1 MKVYFN
7 NSCKIC
13 KAEIDIYKKQEIQEI
28 DWVDITNNISAE
40 KETLKS
46 DKELLRRLHIKDNEK
61 VFEGA
66 EAFLLLWKR
75 MPKYRFLYNFFKLP
89 IVFNIFSIVYIEYN
103 AVSLVEYRKY
113 SVECGPLLEILSN
126 NIDFS
131 TNPLL
136 SMNRT
141 SCRNMAIV
149 TLINTFISIIFLT
162 FLLVLVV
169 RLIKN
174 KTENTRAA

>member
-1 MKVYFN
+1 MFKSKYTIVAILIFMIF
-7 NSCKIC
+7 S
-13 KAEIDIYKKQEIQEI
+13 
-28 DWVDITNNISAE
+28 IS
-40 KETLKS
+40 
-46 DKELLRRLHIKDNEK
+46 
-61 VFEGA
+61 
-66 EAFLLLWKR
+66 
-75 MPKYRFLYNFFKLP
+75 
-89 IVFNIFSIVYIEYN
+89 NIFSIVYIEYN

-131 TNPLL
+131 TDPLL

-149 TLINTFISIIFLT
+149 TLINTFISIILLS
-162 FLLVLVV
+162 FLLILVV

-174 KTENTRAA
+174 KTETEDLTDLINILKKRNSK

>member
-1 MKVYFN
+1 MFKSKYTIVAILIFMIF
-7 NSCKIC
+7 S
-13 KAEIDIYKKQEIQEI
+13 
-28 DWVDITNNISAE
+28 IS
-40 KETLKS
+40 
-46 DKELLRRLHIKDNEK
+46 
-61 VFEGA
+61 
-66 EAFLLLWKR
+66 
-75 MPKYRFLYNFFKLP
+75 
-89 IVFNIFSIVYIEYN
+89 NIFSIVYIEYN

-149 TLINTFISIIFLT
+149 TLINTFISIIFLS
-162 FLLVLVV
+162 FLLILVV

-174 KTENTRAA
+174 KTETEDLTDLINILKKRNSK

>member
-1 MKVYFN
+1 MFKSKYTIVAILIFMIF
-7 NSCKIC
+7 S
-13 KAEIDIYKKQEIQEI
+13 
-28 DWVDITNNISAE
+28 IS
-40 KETLKS
+40 
-46 DKELLRRLHIKDNEK
+46 
-61 VFEGA
+61 
-66 EAFLLLWKR
+66 
-75 MPKYRFLYNFFKLP
+75 
-89 IVFNIFSIVYIEYN
+89 NIFSIVYIEYN

-149 TLINTFISIIFLT
+149 TLINTFISVIFLS
-162 FLLVLVV
+162 FLLILVV

-174 KTENTRAA
+174 KTQTEDLTDLINILKKRNNK

>member
-1 MKVYFN
+1 MFKSKYTIVAILIFMIF
-7 NSCKIC
+7 S
-13 KAEIDIYKKQEIQEI
+13 
-28 DWVDITNNISAE
+28 IS
-40 KETLKS
+40 
-46 DKELLRRLHIKDNEK
+46 
-61 VFEGA
+61 
-66 EAFLLLWKR
+66 
-75 MPKYRFLYNFFKLP
+75 
-89 IVFNIFSIVYIEYN
+89 NIFSIVYIEYN

-113 SVECGPLLEILSN
+113 SVECGPLVEILSN

-149 TLINTFISIIFLT
+149 TLINTFISIIFLS
-162 FLLVLVV
+162 FLLILVV

-174 KTENTRAA
+174 KTETEDLTDLINILKKRTSK

>member
-1 MKVYFN
+1 MFKSKYTIVAILIFMIF
-7 NSCKIC
+7 S
-13 KAEIDIYKKQEIQEI
+13 
-28 DWVDITNNISAE
+28 IS
-40 KETLKS
+40 
-46 DKELLRRLHIKDNEK
+46 
-61 VFEGA
+61 
-66 EAFLLLWKR
+66 
-75 MPKYRFLYNFFKLP
+75 
-89 IVFNIFSIVYIEYN
+89 NIFSIVYIEYN

-149 TLINTFISIIFLT
+149 TLINTFISIIFLS
-162 FLLVLVV
+162 FLLILVV

-174 KTENTRAA
+174 KTETEDLSDLINILKKRNSK

>member
-1 MKVYFN
+1 MFKSKYTIVAILIFMIF
-7 NSCKIC
+7 S
-13 KAEIDIYKKQEIQEI
+13 
-28 DWVDITNNISAE
+28 IS
-40 KETLKS
+40 
-46 DKELLRRLHIKDNEK
+46 
-61 VFEGA
+61 
-66 EAFLLLWKR
+66 
-75 MPKYRFLYNFFKLP
+75 
-89 IVFNIFSIVYIEYN
+89 NIFSIVYIEYN

-162 FLLVLVV
+162 FLLILVV

-174 KTENTRAA
+174 KTETEDLSDLINILKKRNSK

>member
-1 MKVYFN
+1 MFKSKYTIVAILIFMIF
-7 NSCKIC
+7 S
-13 KAEIDIYKKQEIQEI
+13 
-28 DWVDITNNISAE
+28 IS
-40 KETLKS
+40 
-46 DKELLRRLHIKDNEK
+46 
-61 VFEGA
+61 
-66 EAFLLLWKR
+66 
-75 MPKYRFLYNFFKLP
+75 
-89 IVFNIFSIVYIEYN
+89 NIFSIVYIEYN

-149 TLINTFISIIFLT
+149 TLINTFISIIFLS
-162 FLLVLVV
+162 FLLILVV

-174 KTENTRAA
+174 KTETEDITDLIYILKKRNSK

>member
-1 MKVYFN
+1 MFKSKYTIVAILIFMIF
-7 NSCKIC
+7 S
-13 KAEIDIYKKQEIQEI
+13 
-28 DWVDITNNISAE
+28 IS
-40 KETLKS
+40 
-46 DKELLRRLHIKDNEK
+46 
-61 VFEGA
+61 
-66 EAFLLLWKR
+66 
-75 MPKYRFLYNFFKLP
+75 
-89 IVFNIFSIVYIEYN
+89 NIFSIVYIEYN

-149 TLINTFISIIFLT
+149 TLINTFISIFFLS
-162 FLLVLVV
+162 FLLILVV

-174 KTENTRAA
+174 KTETEDLTDLISILKKRNSK

>member
-1 MKVYFN
+1 MFKSKYTIVAILIFMVF
-7 NSCKIC
+7 S
-13 KAEIDIYKKQEIQEI
+13 
-28 DWVDITNNISAE
+28 IS
-40 KETLKS
+40 
-46 DKELLRRLHIKDNEK
+46 
-61 VFEGA
+61 
-66 EAFLLLWKR
+66 
-75 MPKYRFLYNFFKLP
+75 
-89 IVFNIFSIVYIEYN
+89 NIFSIVYIEYN

-149 TLINTFISIIFLT
+149 TLINTFISIIFLS

-174 KTENTRAA
+174 KTETEDLTDLISILKKRNSK

>member
-1 MKVYFN
+1 MFKSKYTIVAILMFMIF
-7 NSCKIC
+7 S
-13 KAEIDIYKKQEIQEI
+13 
-28 DWVDITNNISAE
+28 IS
-40 KETLKS
+40 
-46 DKELLRRLHIKDNEK
+46 
-61 VFEGA
+61 
-66 EAFLLLWKR
+66 
-75 MPKYRFLYNFFKLP
+75 
-89 IVFNIFSIVYIEYN
+89 NIFSIVYIEYN

-174 KTENTRAA
+174 KTETEDLSDLINILKKRNSK

>member
-1 MKVYFN
+1 MFKSKYTIVAILIFMIF
-7 NSCKIC
+7 S
-13 KAEIDIYKKQEIQEI
+13 
-28 DWVDITNNISAE
+28 IS
-40 KETLKS
+40 
-46 DKELLRRLHIKDNEK
+46 
-61 VFEGA
+61 
-66 EAFLLLWKR
+66 
-75 MPKYRFLYNFFKLP
+75 
-89 IVFNIFSIVYIEYN
+89 NIFSIVYIEYN

-131 TNPLL
+131 TDPLL

-149 TLINTFISIIFLT
+149 TLINTFISIIFLS
-162 FLLVLVV
+162 FLLILVV

-174 KTENTRAA
+174 KTETEDLTDLINILKNRNSK

>member
-1 MKVYFN
+1 MFKSKYTIVAILIFMIF
-7 NSCKIC
+7 S
-13 KAEIDIYKKQEIQEI
+13 
-28 DWVDITNNISAE
+28 IS
-40 KETLKS
+40 
-46 DKELLRRLHIKDNEK
+46 
-61 VFEGA
+61 
-66 EAFLLLWKR
+66 
-75 MPKYRFLYNFFKLP
+75 
-89 IVFNIFSIVYIEYN
+89 NIFSIVYIEYN

-149 TLINTFISIIFLT
+149 TLINTFISIIFLS
-162 FLLVLVV
+162 FLLILVL

-174 KTENTRAA
+174 KTETEDLTDLINILKKRNSK

>member
-1 MKVYFN
+1 MFKSKYTIVAILIFMIF
-7 NSCKIC
+7 S
-13 KAEIDIYKKQEIQEI
+13 
-28 DWVDITNNISAE
+28 IS
-40 KETLKS
+40 
-46 DKELLRRLHIKDNEK
+46 
-61 VFEGA
+61 
-66 EAFLLLWKR
+66 
-75 MPKYRFLYNFFKLP
+75 
-89 IVFNIFSIVYIEYN
+89 NIFSIVYIEYN

-113 SVECGPLLEILSN
+113 YVECGPLLEILSN

-174 KTENTRAA
+174 KTETEDLSDLINILKKRNSK

>member
-1 MKVYFN
+1 MFKSKYTIVAILIFMIF
-7 NSCKIC
+7 S
-13 KAEIDIYKKQEIQEI
+13 
-28 DWVDITNNISAE
+28 IS
-40 KETLKS
+40 
-46 DKELLRRLHIKDNEK
+46 
-61 VFEGA
+61 
-66 EAFLLLWKR
+66 
-75 MPKYRFLYNFFKLP
+75 
-89 IVFNIFSIVYIEYN
+89 NIFSIVYIEYN

-131 TNPLL
+131 TDPLL

-149 TLINTFISIIFLT
+149 TLINTFISIIFLS
-162 FLLVLVV
+162 FLLILVV

-174 KTENTRAA
+174 KTETEDLTDLIKILKKRNSK

>member
-1 MKVYFN
+1 MFKSKYTIVAILIFMIF
-7 NSCKIC
+7 S
-13 KAEIDIYKKQEIQEI
+13 
-28 DWVDITNNISAE
+28 IS
-40 KETLKS
+40 
-46 DKELLRRLHIKDNEK
+46 
-61 VFEGA
+61 
-66 EAFLLLWKR
+66 
-75 MPKYRFLYNFFKLP
+75 
-89 IVFNIFSIVYIEYN
+89 NIFSIVYIEYN

-131 TNPLL
+131 TDPLL

-162 FLLVLVV
+162 FLLILVV

-174 KTENTRAA
+174 KTETEDLTDLINILKKRNSK

>member
-1 MKVYFN
+1 MFKSKYTIVAILIFIIF
-7 NSCKIC
+7 S
-13 KAEIDIYKKQEIQEI
+13 
-28 DWVDITNNISAE
+28 IS
-40 KETLKS
+40 
-46 DKELLRRLHIKDNEK
+46 
-61 VFEGA
+61 
-66 EAFLLLWKR
+66 
-75 MPKYRFLYNFFKLP
+75 
-89 IVFNIFSIVYIEYN
+89 NIFSIVYIEYN

-131 TNPLL
+131 TDPLL

-149 TLINTFISIIFLT
+149 TLINTFISIILLS
-162 FLLVLVV
+162 FLLILVV

-174 KTENTRAA
+174 KTETEDLTDLINILKKRNSE

>member
-1 MKVYFN
+1 MFKSKYTIVAILIFMIF
-7 NSCKIC
+7 S
-13 KAEIDIYKKQEIQEI
+13 
-28 DWVDITNNISAE
+28 IS
-40 KETLKS
+40 
-46 DKELLRRLHIKDNEK
+46 
-61 VFEGA
+61 
-66 EAFLLLWKR
+66 
-75 MPKYRFLYNFFKLP
+75 
-89 IVFNIFSIVYIEYN
+89 NIFSIVYIEYN

-131 TNPLL
+131 KDPLL

-174 KTENTRAA
+174 KTETEDLSDLINILKKRNSK

>member
-1 MKVYFN
+1 MFKSKYTIVAILIFMIF
-7 NSCKIC
+7 S
-13 KAEIDIYKKQEIQEI
+13 
-28 DWVDITNNISAE
+28 IS
-40 KETLKS
+40 
-46 DKELLRRLHIKDNEK
+46 
-61 VFEGA
+61 
-66 EAFLLLWKR
+66 
-75 MPKYRFLYNFFKLP
+75 
-89 IVFNIFSIVYIEYN
+89 NIFSIVYIEYN

-131 TNPLL
+131 TDPLL

-174 KTENTRAA
+174 KTETEDLSDLINTLKKRNSK

>member
-1 MKVYFN
+1 MFKSKYTIVAILIFMIF
-7 NSCKIC
+7 S
-13 KAEIDIYKKQEIQEI
+13 
-28 DWVDITNNISAE
+28 IS
-40 KETLKS
+40 
-46 DKELLRRLHIKDNEK
+46 
-61 VFEGA
+61 
-66 EAFLLLWKR
+66 
-75 MPKYRFLYNFFKLP
+75 
-89 IVFNIFSIVYIEYN
+89 NIFSIVYIEYN

-113 SVECGPLLEILSN
+113 SVECGPLVEILSN

-149 TLINTFISIIFLT
+149 TLINTFISIIFLS
-162 FLLVLVV
+162 FLLILVV

-174 KTENTRAA
+174 KTETEDLTDLINILKKRNSK

>member
-1 MKVYFN
+1 MFKSKYTIVAILIFMIF
-7 NSCKIC
+7 S
-13 KAEIDIYKKQEIQEI
+13 
-28 DWVDITNNISAE
+28 IS
-40 KETLKS
+40 
-46 DKELLRRLHIKDNEK
+46 
-61 VFEGA
+61 
-66 EAFLLLWKR
+66 
-75 MPKYRFLYNFFKLP
+75 
-89 IVFNIFSIVYIEYN
+89 NIFSIVYIEYN

-131 TNPLL
+131 TDPLL

-149 TLINTFISIIFLT
+149 TLINTFISIIFLS
-162 FLLVLVV
+162 FLLILVV

-174 KTENTRAA
+174 KTETEDLSDLINILKKRNSK

>member
-1 MKVYFN
+1 MFKSKYTIVAILIFMFF
-7 NSCKIC
+7 S
-13 KAEIDIYKKQEIQEI
+13 
-28 DWVDITNNISAE
+28 IS
-40 KETLKS
+40 
-46 DKELLRRLHIKDNEK
+46 
-61 VFEGA
+61 
-66 EAFLLLWKR
+66 
-75 MPKYRFLYNFFKLP
+75 
-89 IVFNIFSIVYIEYN
+89 NIFSIVYIEYN

-131 TNPLL
+131 TDPLL

-149 TLINTFISIIFLT
+149 TLINTFISIIFLS
-162 FLLVLVV
+162 FLLILVV

-174 KTENTRAA
+174 KTETEDLTDLINILKKRNSK

>member
-1 MKVYFN
+1 MFKSKYTIVAILIFMVF
-7 NSCKIC
+7 S
-13 KAEIDIYKKQEIQEI
+13 
-28 DWVDITNNISAE
+28 IS
-40 KETLKS
+40 
-46 DKELLRRLHIKDNEK
+46 
-61 VFEGA
+61 
-66 EAFLLLWKR
+66 
-75 MPKYRFLYNFFKLP
+75 
-89 IVFNIFSIVYIEYN
+89 NIFSIVYIEYN

-131 TNPLL
+131 TDPLL

-149 TLINTFISIIFLT
+149 TLINTFISIIFLS
-162 FLLVLVV
+162 FLLILVV

-174 KTENTRAA
+174 KTETEDLSDLINILKKRNSK

>member
-1 MKVYFN
+1 MFKSKYTIVAILIFMIF
-7 NSCKIC
+7 S
-13 KAEIDIYKKQEIQEI
+13 
-28 DWVDITNNISAE
+28 IS
-40 KETLKS
+40 
-46 DKELLRRLHIKDNEK
+46 
-61 VFEGA
+61 
-66 EAFLLLWKR
+66 
-75 MPKYRFLYNFFKLP
+75 
-89 IVFNIFSIVYIEYN
+89 NIFSIVYIEYN

-131 TNPLL
+131 TDPLL

-149 TLINTFISIIFLT
+149 TLINTFISIIFLS
-162 FLLVLVV
+162 FLLILVI

-174 KTENTRAA
+174 KTETEDLTDLINILKKRNSK

>member
-1 MKVYFN
+1 MFKSKYTIVAILIFMIF
-7 NSCKIC
+7 S
-13 KAEIDIYKKQEIQEI
+13 
-28 DWVDITNNISAE
+28 IS
-40 KETLKS
+40 
-46 DKELLRRLHIKDNEK
+46 
-61 VFEGA
+61 
-66 EAFLLLWKR
+66 
-75 MPKYRFLYNFFKLP
+75 
-89 IVFNIFSIVYIEYN
+89 NIFSIVYIEYN

-174 KTENTRAA
+174 KTETEDLTDLINILKKRNSK

>member
-1 MKVYFN
+1 MFKSKYTIVAILIFMIF
-7 NSCKIC
+7 S
-13 KAEIDIYKKQEIQEI
+13 
-28 DWVDITNNISAE
+28 IS
-40 KETLKS
+40 
-46 DKELLRRLHIKDNEK
+46 
-61 VFEGA
+61 
-66 EAFLLLWKR
+66 
-75 MPKYRFLYNFFKLP
+75 
-89 IVFNIFSIVYIEYN
+89 NIFSIVYIEYN

-174 KTENTRAA
+174 KTETEDLSDLINILKKRNNK

>member
-1 MKVYFN
+1 MFKSKYTIVAILIFMIF
-7 NSCKIC
+7 S
-13 KAEIDIYKKQEIQEI
+13 
-28 DWVDITNNISAE
+28 IS
-40 KETLKS
+40 
-46 DKELLRRLHIKDNEK
+46 
-61 VFEGA
+61 
-66 EAFLLLWKR
+66 
-75 MPKYRFLYNFFKLP
+75 
-89 IVFNIFSIVYIEYN
+89 NIFSIVYIEYN

-149 TLINTFISIIFLT
+149 TLINTFISIIFLS
-162 FLLVLVV
+162 FLLILVV

-174 KTENTRAA
+174 KTETEDLTDLINILKRRNSK

>member
-1 MKVYFN
+1 MFKSKYTIVAILIFMVF
-7 NSCKIC
+7 S
-13 KAEIDIYKKQEIQEI
+13 
-28 DWVDITNNISAE
+28 IS
-40 KETLKS
+40 
-46 DKELLRRLHIKDNEK
+46 
-61 VFEGA
+61 
-66 EAFLLLWKR
+66 
-75 MPKYRFLYNFFKLP
+75 
-89 IVFNIFSIVYIEYN
+89 NIFSIVYIEYN

-131 TNPLL
+131 TDPLL

-174 KTENTRAA
+174 KTETEDLSDLINILKKRNSK

>member
-1 MKVYFN
+1 MFKSKYTIVAILIFMIF
-7 NSCKIC
+7 S
-13 KAEIDIYKKQEIQEI
+13 
-28 DWVDITNNISAE
+28 IS
-40 KETLKS
+40 
-46 DKELLRRLHIKDNEK
+46 
-61 VFEGA
+61 
-66 EAFLLLWKR
+66 
-75 MPKYRFLYNFFKLP
+75 
-89 IVFNIFSIVYIEYN
+89 NIFSIVYLEYN

-131 TNPLL
+131 TDPLL

-149 TLINTFISIIFLT
+149 TLINTFISIIFLS
-162 FLLVLVV
+162 FLLILVV

-174 KTENTRAA
+174 KTETEDLTDLINILKKRNSK

>member
-1 MKVYFN
+1 MFKSKYTIVAILIFIIF
-7 NSCKIC
+7 S
-13 KAEIDIYKKQEIQEI
+13 
-28 DWVDITNNISAE
+28 IS
-40 KETLKS
+40 
-46 DKELLRRLHIKDNEK
+46 
-61 VFEGA
+61 
-66 EAFLLLWKR
+66 
-75 MPKYRFLYNFFKLP
+75 
-89 IVFNIFSIVYIEYN
+89 NIFSIVYIEYN

-131 TNPLL
+131 TDPLL

-149 TLINTFISIIFLT
+149 TLINTFISIIFLS
-162 FLLVLVV
+162 FLLILVL

-174 KTENTRAA
+174 KTETEDLTDLINILKKRNSK

>member
-1 MKVYFN
+1 MFKSKYTIVAILIFMIF
-7 NSCKIC
+7 S
-13 KAEIDIYKKQEIQEI
+13 
-28 DWVDITNNISAE
+28 IS
-40 KETLKS
+40 
-46 DKELLRRLHIKDNEK
+46 
-61 VFEGA
+61 
-66 EAFLLLWKR
+66 
-75 MPKYRFLYNFFKLP
+75 
-89 IVFNIFSIVYIEYN
+89 NIFSIVYIEYN

-131 TNPLL
+131 TDPLL

-149 TLINTFISIIFLT
+149 TLINTFISIIFFS
-162 FLLVLVV
+162 FLLILVV

-174 KTENTRAA
+174 KTETEDLTDLINILKKRNSK